1 MERTNDGA
9 IQERIPGGFRR
20 IPVAQLLDAWHA
32 YRTERQITFF
42 DWRVYLALHEI
53 EERRRAARAGRRLA
67 RRRVRTPARTQIVN
81 ECMKLAQVRDA
92 RLIRAALRRLIACNL
107 VTSTNEGVVLGAS
120 NVSRAVELPPSRSRH
135 ASVRTRRTVPIPRRV
150 LRHLARQSSVVE
162 TATVLGLLVRC
173 LFHHSGHGWRCEG
186 SCSASF
192 VASTFA
198 VHSRSVK
205 RVRRRLMESGWL
217 MRLSADHW
225 HVQSHGGRMRVCLGA
240 PCGSRGEEGAGCSS
254 PRRRPEAHRLSP
266 PESKQY
272 PLAGYR
278 NQPCASRPGFF
289 VKGQGAV
296 RPSLR
301 NVLPHDLR
309 NPRRMAEL
317 HREAMARGWV
327 SGSECDRLRVF
338 AAAAH
343 ALRVGHKP
351 CALFI
356 ATLQRGLWAF
366 ISQVDEDHARDHL
379 RGVAEVG
386 PSDGVPPSRTEA
398 VGGGSA
404 MSSELKRIVSEL
416 AESRTMPWGH
426 ANGRLWTRES
436 ISGRSFG
443 LRRVAAADCRRVAL

>member
-1 MERTNDGA
+1 MERTSDGA

-53 EERRRAARAGRRLA
+53 EERRRAARAGRCLA

-81 ECMKLAQVRDA
+81 ECMKLARVRDA

-120 NVSRAVELPPSRSRH
+120 NASGAVALPPSRSRH
-135 ASVRTRRTVPIPRRV
+135 GCGRTRRTVPIPRRV
-150 LRHLARQSSVVE
+150 LRHLARPSSVVE

-198 VHSRSVK
+198 VHLRSVK
-205 RVRRRLMESGWL
+205 RVRRRLMQSGWL
-217 MRLSADHW
+217 TPLSADHW

-240 PCGSRGEEGAGCSS
+240 PYGSRGEEACEEGAGCSS

-266 PESKQY
+266 PESKHY
-272 PLAGYR
+272 LLPEYR
-278 NQPCASRPGFF
+278 NQPCAPRPGFF
-289 VKGQGAV
+289 VKGREAV

-301 NVLPHDLR
+301 SVLPLDLQ
-309 NPRRMAEL
+309 NPHRIAEL

-327 SGSECDRLRVF
+327 NSSECDRLRVF

-366 ISQVDEDHARDHL
+366 ISQADEDHARNHV
-379 RGVAEVG
+379 RGIAEAG
-386 PSDGVPPSRTEA
+386 SSDGVPPSRTEA
-398 VGGGSA
+398 VGGGRA
-404 MSSELKRIVSEL
+404 MGSELKRIVSKL
-416 AESRTMPWGH
+416 AASRAMPWGH
-426 ANGRLWTRES
+426 ANDQLRTREIDS
-436 ISGRSFG
+436 KLVI
-443 LRRVAAADCRRVAL
+443 